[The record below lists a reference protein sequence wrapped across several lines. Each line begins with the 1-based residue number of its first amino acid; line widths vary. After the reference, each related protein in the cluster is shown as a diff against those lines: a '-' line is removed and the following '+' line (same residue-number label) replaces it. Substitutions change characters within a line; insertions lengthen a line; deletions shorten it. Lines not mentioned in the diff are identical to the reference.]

1 MNRDTI
7 LLVFMALFLVLLF
20 LVVVVSDS
28 VAMAALPLAFQKEN
42 GSSVLVPEPGGI
54 TMQPVYE

>member
-42 GSSVLVPEPGGI
+42 GSSVLVP
-54 TMQPVYE
+54 